1 MQQLPLNK
9 AYTLEM
15 VQDFIQSMVT
25 KELLTQE
32 QADAVDANDVA
43 DFLDSDIAQGIRTA
57 RTVYREMP
65 FSLGVSAKEIYDHWE
80 QEDETILVQGIIDCL
95 YETEEGLVLL
105 DFKTDNIS
113 DRFQGDFER
122 AFLIDRYRIQLELYA
137 KAIERIVKQPVQH
150 RYLYFLDGGHAVEI

>member
-25 KELLTQE
+25 KELLTQQ

-57 RTVYREMP
+57 RTVYR
-65 FSLGVSAKEIYDHWE
+65 D
-80 QEDETILVQGIIDCL
+80 
-95 YETEEGLVLL
+95 
-105 DFKTDNIS
+105 
-113 DRFQGDFER
+113 
-122 AFLIDRYRIQLELYA
+122 AF
-137 KAIERIVKQPVQH
+137 
-150 RYLYFLDGGHAVEI
+150 